1 MKFSENELKK
11 LFVGKLKLSTET
23 LCHQLTMLGLE
34 VESCESV
41 APAFTGVVIGEILEA
56 AQHPNA
62 DRLRVCKVNT
72 GIEPIL
78 QIVCGAPNARAGI
91 KVAVS
96 TVGACLPGNFKIK
109 EGELRGVKSEGM
121 LCGSTEL
128 GLPEGVDGIMELPL
142 DAPLG
147 VSVREYLDLDDQ
159 IIEINLTPNRGDC
172 LSLYGIAREI
182 AVLNQLSVPA
192 LTTKPV
198 TAKGDYLLASIEG
211 VDNAGSTP
219 NEIQTRLARS
229 GIRSVSPVVDI
240 LNDVMILTGQPMH
253 AFDADM
259 LEGDLSVSFAS
270 EGEKVLLLNDEEVT
284 LRKETVTIRDAKGIV
299 ALAGIMGDKKTSVTE
314 NTKRIL
320 VEAAFFDPLV
330 IAGRART
337 YGLHTD
343 SSHRFERGVDPALAP
358 QALALAIEKIANI
371 CGGKLTEVRG
381 QELQH
386 SRDYHTRKPI
396 KLRLAKIKQLLGLEV
411 EGSKV
416 QTLLETLGCHII
428 QASPETLNVEA
439 PSWRFD
445 LQIEEDLI
453 EEVARLVG
461 YDAIPTTLPRFELM
475 TEFVREAETPNDR
488 IKDFLSGMGF
498 HEVVSYSFIDE
509 DMQKHFFDEPQYV
522 LENPIVKELASMR
535 KSLVPSHLKILLHNL
550 NRQQSHLKIFEL
562 AERFVGAEATQVN
575 TLAGLCYGKQ
585 EAWMHPADFDFYDL
599 KGYLEKLFALSRLK
613 VQFDTR
619 DLPEYIHPGQG
630 QVMLQRGKKV
640 GYFGALHPGLVQ
652 VFELEKTPFVFEMNA
667 VMFQFGEKPKLKP
680 ISKFPAI
687 ERDLAF
693 LTARDL
699 PAEKLLLAVKSVKS
713 PIFKSVAVFDVYAGK
728 NLPADQK
735 SVAIKITLQ
744 AEERTLV
751 DEEVN
756 QFIATV
762 IEKIANIT
770 GAVLRV

>member
-11 LFVGKLKLSTET
+11 LFAGALKLNTEA

-41 APAFTGVVIGEILEA
+41 APAFTGVVVGEILEA
-56 AQHPNA
+56 VQHPNA

-72 GIEPIL
+72 GKEPVL

-96 TVGACLPGNFKIK
+96 MVGACLPGDFKIK

-121 LCGSTEL
+121 LCGATEL
-128 GLPEGVDGIMELPL
+128 GLPEDIDGIMELPVE
-142 DAPLG
+142 APLG

-182 AVLNQLSVPA
+182 AVLNGLPVPA
-192 LTTKPV
+192 LTTQPL
-198 TAKGDYLLASIEG
+198 TTKGDYLLASIEG
-211 VDNAGSTP
+211 INNTVAIP
-219 NEIQTRLARS
+219 EEIQTRLARS
-229 GIRSVSPVVDI
+229 GIRSISPVVDI

-253 AFDADM
+253 AFDADQ
-259 LEGDLSVSFAS
+259 LVGELSVDFAV
-270 EGEKVLLLNDEEVT
+270 EGEKSMLLNDEEVT
-284 LRKETVTIRDAKGIV
+284 LHADTLSIRDSKGVV

-314 NTKRIL
+314 STQRIL

-330 IAGRART
+330 IAGRARN

-358 QALALAIEKIANI
+358 QALALAIEKITTI
-371 CGGKLTEVRG
+371 CGGKLTGVTG
-381 QELQH
+381 QALQH
-386 SRDYHTRKPI
+386 SQDYHSRKSI
-396 KLRLAKIKQLLGLEV
+396 KLRFAKIKQLLGLEV
-411 EGSKV
+411 EQAKV
-416 QTLLETLGCHII
+416 QALLETLGCRILK
-428 QASPETLNVEA
+428 ASSEVLDVEA

-453 EEVARLVG
+453 EEVARLVS
-461 YDAIPTTLPRFELM
+461 YDAIPMTLPRFELM
-475 TEFVREAETPNDR
+475 TEFAREAETPYVR

-509 DMQKHFFDEPQYV
+509 TMQKHFFDEPQYV

-562 AERFVGAEATQVN
+562 AERFVGAEANQVN
-575 TLAGLCYGKQ
+575 TLAGLCYGKP
-585 EAWMHPADFDFYDL
+585 EAWTHLKEFDFYDL
-599 KGYLEKLFALSRLK
+599 KGYLEKLFTLSKLK

-630 QVMLQRGKKV
+630 QVILQRGKKV

-652 VFELEKTPFVFEMNA
+652 VFELEKTPFVFELNA
-667 VMFQFGEKPKLKP
+667 AMFQFGEKSKLKP
-680 ISKFPAI
+680 VSKFPAI

-693 LTARDL
+693 LAARDL
-699 PAEKLLLAVKSVKS
+699 PAEKVLLAVKNMKS
-713 PIFKSVAVFDVYAGK
+713 AIFKSVDIFDVYAGER
-728 NLPADQK
+728 LPEDQK
-735 SVAIKITLQ
+735 SLAIKITLQ

-756 QFIATV
+756 QFIAAV
-762 IEKIANIT
+762 VEKVAKAT